1 MRADNLDELVNA
13 AQMIADSM
21 QEQPLSPLNAFL
33 AHAALESGED
43 RGGDSEDAV
52 QLMTMHAAK
61 GLEFPVVFLTG
72 MEEGLFPHSRSMQN
86 EDELEEERRLCYV
99 GITRAMKELH
109 LSYAE
114 VRRLRGQE
122 HRNRPSRFLS
132 EIPVEL
138 LEEVRP
144 SPNISLPVRMGGA
157 SQADSSP
164 DARPGLGQRVT
175 HPKFGDGVVLNR
187 EGTGEHARVQVNFE
201 KHGPK
206 WLVVAYA
213 RLELI

>member
-1 MRADNLDELVNA
+1 
-13 AQMIADSM
+13 M
-21 QEQPLSPLNAFL
+21 QDQPASPLNAFL
-33 AHAALESGED
+33 AHAALESGD
-43 RGGDSEDAV
+43 DGAQDDNAV

-72 MEEGLFPHSRSMQN
+72 MEEGLFPHSRSMQS

-99 GITRAMKELH
+99 GITRAMTELN

-132 EIPVEL
+132 EIPAQL

-144 SPNISLPVRMGGA
+144 SAQGLASGAHGGNC
-157 SQADSSP
+157 
-164 DARPGLGQRVT
+164 
-175 HPKFGDGVVLNR
+175 DGR
-187 EGTGEHARVQVNFE
+187 KRAGS
-201 KHGPK
+201 
-206 WLVVAYA
+206 
-213 RLELI
+213 